1 MNKKPGTGFAI
12 KKEASDV
19 NMNDPYRSY
28 ESSVVD
34 QDSVWE
40 ALMTEA
46 GRQAIGAQMAVPI
59 RTQLD

>member
-1 MNKKPGTGFAI
+1 MNKKPGSGFALN
-12 KKEASDV
+12 KQASDV

-28 ESSVVD
+28 TNSVVD

-46 GRQAIGAQMAVPI
+46 GRELGP
-59 RTQLD
+59 LFW